1 MPAATNVV
9 SAQEVEDDR
18 GQQIRFTGGKYGGR
32 NGWLR
37 LSKELRGDHQVHV
50 LVALGDKV
58 KKTYVDVS
66 NVTELPG
73 PPATWTDAMLQQHSD
88 VESALE
94 NLCRKLSKFRLDN
107 AAVKQELIGKIASRL
122 EKAIDRQNTLGNR
135 ANFKRVNYNNGM
147 DE

>member
-1 MPAATNVV
+1 VV
-9 SAQEVEDDR
+9 APLEGTV
-18 GQQIRFTGGKYGGR
+18 
-32 NGWLR
+32 
-37 LSKELRGDHQVHV
+37 RGDHQVYV

-66 NVTELPG
+66 NVAELPG
-73 PPATWTDAMLQQHSD
+73 LPATWTDAMLQQHS
-88 VESALE
+88 VFELALE
-94 NLCRKLSKFRLDN
+94 NLCRKLAKFGLDN

-122 EKAIDRQNTLGNR
+122 EKAIDRQNMLGNR